1 MDTSL
6 TPEVWE
12 RSAVLVVAAMAVTF
26 VLTAAFDAL
35 ALRRLRR
42 RASTPPAPTPHGA
55 VLADRRTPRS
65 PLPQ

>member
-12 RSAVLVVAAMAVTF
+12 RSAVLMVAAMAVTF
-26 VLTAAFDAL
+26 VLTAALDAL

-42 RASTPPAPTPHGA
+42 RASTPPTPKPHGA